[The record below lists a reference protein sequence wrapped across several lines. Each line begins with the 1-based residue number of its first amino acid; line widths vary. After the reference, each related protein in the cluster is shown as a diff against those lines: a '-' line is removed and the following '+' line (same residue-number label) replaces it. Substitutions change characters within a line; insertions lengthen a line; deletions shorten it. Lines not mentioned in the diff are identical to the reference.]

1 LYAFL
6 VVLLGWVLFRSP
18 DITTALRYLAVMAG
32 GGVDGLGLFA
42 AELIRDARFKVELA
56 AAVLLAMPVYPAL
69 RSLLARGVA
78 AAGTGSAATAAA
90 LAQGALRLFLFASV
104 VYFAVISI
112 AARAYHPFLYFQF

>member
-1 LYAFL
+1 
-6 VVLLGWVLFRSP
+6 LFRSP

-32 GGVDGLGLFA
+32 GDTEGIGLIA
-42 AELIRDARFKVELA
+42 AELVRDARFKVELA

-78 AAGTGSAATAAA
+78 AAGNVSAATATA
-90 LAQGALRLFLFASV
+90 LAQGALRLFLFAAV
-104 VYFAVISI
+104 AYFAVISI